1 MTPSGYTGLPGYS
14 DHAASNGLTLD
25 RQGRIVFC
33 EHGDRRVSVL
43 TPGARKRT
51 LADNYQGRR
60 FNSPN
65 DCTVDPAGAIYF
77 TDPPYGLPEESNRE
91 SKRTGTISRT
101 MANANVTAKPP
112 DHSGQISK
120 A

>member
-14 DHAASNGLTLD
+14 DHAGSNGLTLD

-43 TPGARKRT
+43 TPGAGKRT

-65 DCTVDPAGAIYF
+65 DGSWLSICADAFLVRMQTKTRGWP
-77 TDPPYGLPEESNRE
+77 
-91 SKRTGTISRT
+91 
-101 MANANVTAKPP
+101 
-112 DHSGQISK
+112 
-120 A
+120 